1 MAIVPWTTPSRRS
14 PASFHLPAM
23 LLAACLCCSDAAAD
37 EVRLLD
43 GRVLVGKVVKKQGT
57 WEITTRDGV
66 VSVPENEVKE
76 TFNDEQLRVKLNDM
90 ARRSE
95 NTTFGHLQLAMHAR
109 AIGLEPEMWRHLD
122 QALELRAAT
131 AASEGLQRRLADF
144 LGSLEPEILDRRWRG
159 AATKARVNQ
168 LLSALHSAT
177 NPGRIAATEELLVR
191 EPNADQDLRLQARR
205 NTGTRQRIVAL
216 AALQRRALAGNDRF
230 VLRTAILDASE
241 AVRTAAIDCSR
252 RSVSADDVAYL
263 ATGLAHQNAKVRVRT
278 AEALGGLGHADA
290 AKLLVHAG
298 PSAGTG
304 LAGGSGGVRAH
315 IAVMTQQAYIRDY
328 DVEVAQA
335 AFIAD
340 PKVDVLQSGSVL
352 DVNVA
357 GTIEIRT
364 ILRAYR
370 SALKQLTQNDPGDDV
385 RKWPDWLAQVQPATP
400 APTTGPSTTPKR

>member
-1 MAIVPWTTPSRRS
+1 MTSRHTRS
-14 PASFHLPAM
+14 LFHLPAV
-23 LLAACLCCSDAAAD
+23 LLAVSLCCGDATAD

-43 GRVLVGKVVKKQGT
+43 GRVLVGKVAKKQAT
-57 WEITTRDGV
+57 LEITTRDGV

-76 TFNDEQLRVKLNDM
+76 HLTDDQLRVKLNDL

-95 NTTFGHLQLAMHAR
+95 DTTFGHLQLAMQAR
-109 AIGLEPEMWRHLD
+109 AVGLEPEMWRHLD
-122 QALELRAAT
+122 RALGLRATTAT
-131 AASEGLQRRLADF
+131 SEGLQRRLADF
-144 LGSLEPEILDRRWRG
+144 LGGLEPEVLDRRWRG
-159 AATKARVNQ
+159 ATTKARVNQ

-177 NPGRIAATEELLVR
+177 NPGRLAATEELLVR
-191 EPNADQDLRLQARR
+191 EPNADVELRLQARR

-216 AALQRRALAGNDRF
+216 GALQRRALAGNDRF
-230 VLRTAILDASE
+230 VLRTAILDGSE
-241 AVRTAAIDCSR
+241 AVRTAAIDYSR

-290 AKLLVHAG
+290 TKLLVLAG

-315 IAVMTQQAYIRDY
+315 IAIMQQQAYIRDY

-364 ILRAYR
+364 IIRAYR
-370 SALKQLTQNDPGDDV
+370 SALKQLTQNDPGDDI
-385 RKWPDWLAQVQPATP
+385 RKWPDWLAQVQPAASPAAPTPTATP
-400 APTTGPSTTPKR
+400 APTTPKR